1 MKEWLYSV
9 CHLGSFI
16 WLFYSL
22 QNVNGKCLSAGGLHM
37 LLLCWLND
45 FYCQKEKEEKKERE
59 KKEEKNH

>member
-45 FYCQKEKEEKKERE
+45 YYSQKEKEKK
-59 KKEEKNH
+59 K